1 MSQACSSR
9 YNTER
14 RLNFFM
20 HCLGEELYSLRKC
33 QKKSIKAVAKD
44 TEMSPR
50 IVSKIEKG
58 LYENFYVIRLL
69 RLCKYYNVDMVEILG
84 RAEDK
89 DRNNTI

>member
-1 MSQACSSR
+1 MSQANSNR
-9 YNTER
+9 HNNEK

-20 HCLGEELYSLRKC
+20 HCLGKELYSLRKC

-50 IVSKIEKG
+50 IISKIEKG
-58 LYENFYVIRLL
+58 LYENFYVTRLL
-69 RLCKYYNVDMVEILG
+69 RLCKYYNVDMVEMLS
-84 RAEDK
+84 RAEHK